1 MPPGHWS
8 SRQSLRGAELRL
20 ELRRCFRCCPG
31 LDELPEPPPEPTLAL
46 DQPVRYRVWPRAI
59 LDAQCPVDHV
69 VLSPSSIDGSDPL
82 HPAGTCSWTRAS
94 PALRLYARERRSPR
108 GRSANVQGNIDRL
121 AVELDA
127 QRPVQTALGKKGRTS
142 RRDQGIALA
151 LEGHFLLADREGS
164 GTGCRCIRIGH
175 VLEEIKSGL
184 AAGWLFARRNL
195 LLDHLNV
202 ALAAGQFDKIASVGR
217 RRSRVGCEGALSAPG
232 EHGGEK
238 EASSASYPDHG

>member
-1 MPPGHWS
+1 
-8 SRQSLRGAELRL
+8 
-20 ELRRCFRCCPG
+20 
-31 LDELPEPPPEPTLAL
+31 
-46 DQPVRYRVWPRAI
+46 
-59 LDAQCPVDHV
+59 
-69 VLSPSSIDGSDPL
+69 
-82 HPAGTCSWTRAS
+82 
-94 PALRLYARERRSPR
+94 YARERRSPR

-164 GTGCRCIRIGH
+164 GTGCRRTRNGH

-184 AAGWLFARRNL
+184 AGGRLFARRNS
-195 LLDHLNV
+195 LLDHLDV
-202 ALAAGQFDKIASVGR
+202 ALATAQFDKVASVGR
-217 RRSRVGCEGALSAPG
+217 RCSRVGCQGALSAPG
-232 EHGGEK
+232 EHGEE